1 MSLHFSVVS
10 RSVEEA
16 IDETNIDRSYG
27 AVSGESGLVSFVGPV
42 GTRIGGLD
50 PTMGQQSEQ
59 PNDATSAI
67 ADTERKLTQV
77 LEQGI
82 A

>member
-27 AVSGESGLVSFVGPV
+27 AVSGARAWYRLLVRLERGFVGLTLRWVSKVSNHPML
-42 GTRIGGLD
+42 R
-50 PTMGQQSEQ
+50 
-59 PNDATSAI
+59 SAI
-67 ADTERKLTQV
+67 ADTERKLTQA